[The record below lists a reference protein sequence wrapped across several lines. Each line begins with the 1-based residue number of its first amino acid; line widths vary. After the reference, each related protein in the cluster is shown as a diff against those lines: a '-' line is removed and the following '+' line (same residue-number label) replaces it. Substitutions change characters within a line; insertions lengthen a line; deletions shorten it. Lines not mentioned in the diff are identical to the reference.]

1 VADDSVNPTPP
12 DDEQRDRAT
21 LLAQRIAAE
30 LQKISIGPEKPA
42 GKSLPVINIFNITVA
57 GDLVHGTLND
67 IKGNQMNHGTKTHF
81 DVLYLVVVA
90 GMILGIAFIIGGIA
104 LTALG
109 ATGDTTFS
117 FFGNTFTSQSAGV
130 AAIFCGA
137 VVVALTFRRVIKGVE
152 RTTPK

>member
-1 VADDSVNPTPP
+1 
-12 DDEQRDRAT
+12 
-21 LLAQRIAAE
+21 
-30 LQKISIGPEKPA
+30 
-42 GKSLPVINIFNITVA
+42 
-57 GDLVHGTLND
+57 
-67 IKGNQMNHGTKTHF
+67 MNHGTKTHF